1 MIHFSLYGV
10 GNGSH
15 PVAELTE
22 ISMDSRISFS
32 SVIQIE
38 EEYWDIFISSFC
50 GNMGRKS
57 DRLYCITFDY
67 ISFSGCQNT
76 IGTLLLSVHVE
87 RCFRQNAEHPL
98 PCSATGEKKNL
109 LCVLAWMQSLYT
121 PYPVDSVQVFPHTEL
136 PYPTDRLWLKW
147 APQGW
152 GDLYPDFAVQ
162 ETITPRCYVISRHR
176 AFSSYFYKYLVKAC
190 SSIQL

>member
-1 MIHFSLYGV
+1 MPFSYVFLTSLLSHPGKLAALQIRAVIHFSLYGV

-38 EEYWDIFISSFC
+38 EEYWDKFISSFC

-67 ISFSGCQNT
+67 ISFSGC
-76 IGTLLLSVHVE
+76 
-87 RCFRQNAEHPL
+87 
-98 PCSATGEKKNL
+98 
-109 LCVLAWMQSLYT
+109 
-121 PYPVDSVQVFPHTEL
+121 
-136 PYPTDRLWLKW
+136 
-147 APQGW
+147 
-152 GDLYPDFAVQ
+152 
-162 ETITPRCYVISRHR
+162 
-176 AFSSYFYKYLVKAC
+176 
-190 SSIQL
+190 